1 MANIYLNGKNNGGIA
16 GADGNKKGHK
26 ITYCL
31 VDNSNKYPVIGGS
44 KLRSTAKVMILSVP
58 ADTGLTVEGVLSV
71 LNANA
76 SGYSYWER
84 SDSTNGGYPYP
95 KKIDFESLT
104 AERK

>member
-1 MANIYLNGKNNGGIA
+1 MSKDIFEIINPTNTLGVCRPLAHIL
-16 GADGNKKGHK
+16 GA
-26 ITYCL
+26 CL

-84 SDSTNGGYPYP
+84 SDSINGGYPYP